1 MSILSPF
8 TDLLRSAL
16 GVAEHGGA
24 ETVEHSPLHATVE
37 LEEKLDHLA
46 RALYRAAES
55 AERQVELLD
64 GVIQLVPALM
74 EQVTAMNA
82 QAKVMNEQAAV
93 MNEQAGMMNEQAK
106 VMIRELDE
114 LVKLLAPL
122 SDAEGGVS
130 RVEHL
135 FRHGDAP
142 AGGDQP

>member
-24 ETVEHSPLHATVE
+24 RAVEHAPLHATVAI
-37 LEEKLDHLA
+37 EEKLDDLA
-46 RALYRAAES
+46 RVLYRAAES

-64 GVIQLVPALM
+64 GVIQLVPALI

-93 MNEQAGMMNEQAK
+93 IE
-106 VMIRELDE
+106 
-114 LVKLLAPL
+114 
-122 SDAEGGVS
+122 
-130 RVEHL
+130 
-135 FRHGDAP
+135 
-142 AGGDQP
+142 